1 MKAILFNH
9 LVTIHHSFATAMAI
23 CGHNSSTNQDI
34 YCDTGLPTVSA
45 SSGNLQ
51 IILQYL
57 FGALGA
63 VAVIM
68 ILIGAIQFITSSG
81 DPQAVTK
88 ARETIIY
95 SLAGILVCV
104 SAEIIVT
111 FILTNI

>member
-1 MKAILFNH
+1 MKTPLFNH
-9 LVTIHHSFATAMAI
+9 LINMLLYFSGAQIPCLQA
-23 CGHNSSTNQDI
+23 GGGG
-34 YCDTGLPTVSA
+34 CDTGLPQVSA
-45 SSGNLQ
+45 SSANLQ
-51 IILQYL
+51 TILQLL

-63 VAVIM
+63 LAVIM

-95 SLAGILVCV
+95 SLVGLLVCV